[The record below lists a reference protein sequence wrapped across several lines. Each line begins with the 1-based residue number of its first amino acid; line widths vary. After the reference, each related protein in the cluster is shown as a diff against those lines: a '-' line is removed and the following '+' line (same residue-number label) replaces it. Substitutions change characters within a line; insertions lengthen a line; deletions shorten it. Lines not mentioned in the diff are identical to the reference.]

1 MSRPRLLVGAGL
13 AAGLCLLVAVVV
25 VWQRGGGAGAN
36 PAEAPI
42 AARTILSPQ
51 SVLFGDT
58 VTAVVEAT
66 IDRTRVDPDSVQVKT
81 DFSPW
86 KLVGKPTRLRRDAK
100 TSTLLRTTFAI
111 RCLDTSCLQT
121 GNSAFVDFKPARV
134 TYTRE
139 KGAAGNAS
147 GALGVPWP
155 ELVVDTRNVTNP
167 GKRASATPWRAD
179 LLSLPAVTYRV
190 DPVLLVVLLLALAV
204 LLATTGCVLAY
215 RLLRRSAP
223 SLPTVVTPSAPPPT
237 PIEQAFVV
245 LEDDG
250 RMDGAADRR
259 RALQLIA
266 EMLFERGDL
275 TLARAARALAWS
287 EASPGVRETSG
298 LAADARS
305 ALGEELDEVLA

>member
-1 MSRPRLLVGAGL
+1 VGAGL
-13 AAGLCLLVAVVV
+13 AAGVCVLVAVL
-25 VWQRGGGAGAN
+25 VWQRGGGSGAM
-36 PAEAPI
+36 PPQPPI
-42 AARTILSPQ
+42 AARTTLSPQ

-66 IDRTRVDPDSVQVKT
+66 IDRTRVDPDSVQMKT
-81 DFSPW
+81 DFAPW
-86 KLVGKPTRLRRDAK
+86 KLVGKPARFRRDAK
-100 TSTLLRTTFAI
+100 ASTYLRTTFAI
-111 RCLDTSCLQT
+111 RCLDTSCLEA

-134 TYTRE
+134 TYTLTTGPRKE
-139 KGAAGNAS
+139 GS
-147 GALGVPWP
+147 TALNVPWP

-179 LLSLPAVTYRV
+179 LLSLPAVTYRI
-190 DPVLLVVLLLALAV
+190 DPVLLVVLLLAVAA
-204 LLATTGCVLAY
+204 LLATAGCVLAY
-215 RLLRRSAP
+215 RLLRRGAP
-223 SLPTVVTPSAPPPT
+223 SLPRPVVTPSAPPPT

-250 RMDGAADRR
+250 RMDGVADRR
-259 RALQLIA
+259 RALQLVA
-266 EMLFERGDL
+266 EMLFERGDV

-305 ALGEELDEVLA
+305 ALGGELDEVLA

>member
-1 MSRPRLLVGAGL
+1 M
-13 AAGLCLLVAVVV
+13 CLLVAVVL
-25 VWQRGGGAGAN
+25 VWQRGGGSGALR
-36 PAEAPI
+36 AEPPI
-42 AARTILSPQ
+42 TARTILSPQ

-66 IDRTRVDPDSVQVKT
+66 IDRTRVVPDSVQVKT
-81 DFSPW
+81 DFAPW
-86 KLVGKPTRLRRDAK
+86 KLVGKPARFQRDAA
-100 TSTLLRTTFAI
+100 TSTYLRTTFAI
-111 RCLDTSCLQT
+111 RCLDISCLQS
-121 GNSAFVDFKPARV
+121 GNSAFVDFTPARV
-134 TYTRE
+134 TYTPAQ
-139 KGAAGNAS
+139 GATGKKSNA
-147 GALGVPWP
+147 LNVPWP

-190 DPVLLVVLLLALAV
+190 DPALLVVLLLGMAA

-215 RLLRRSAP
+215 RLFRRSAP
-223 SLPTVVTPSAPPPT
+223 ALPTPVVTPSAPPPT

-259 RALQLIA
+259 RALQLVA

-287 EASPGVRETSG
+287 EAIPGVRETSG

-305 ALGEELDEVLA
+305 ALGEEPSEDLA